1 MQEALPYRTLPTA
14 LHLSLLNPPAPPLT
28 ASFPHPLD
36 NVPTPSAPSN
46 LPTSFPQAYPALKL
60 MAENTSTTPA
70 LIIHVSNVASYV
82 DVVGN
87 EDLDVALRVFLASG
101 RSLLDERALRLDAME
116 RGEAGERVSV

>member
-1 MQEALPYRTLPTA
+1 
-14 LHLSLLNPPAPPLT
+14 
-28 ASFPHPLD
+28 
-36 NVPTPSAPSN
+36 
-46 LPTSFPQAYPALKL
+46 